1 MPYIPYE
8 YETYR
13 LLPRS
18 RKEGGEVFEYPCEL
32 LDQVNSILPE
42 GEDLIPY
49 GYDSIISYCTEME
62 KWLHHFAEDKEKYD
76 LINRYYYKVVIQTFP
91 EAWAV
96 VKYVGESVDEGIG
109 LTKGQFYYCPRPAND
124 RETFGVIDDAEFT
137 SYMYSCDPSLWVLY
151 EDPTGEASITLGQK
165 PRVNRM
171 CRCCGKHYFFY
182 EGEEFC
188 PICGWKHFYQNRKIL
203 QSVGTKDILKAGQ
216 HSILKANVDMDT
228 IVHSAFEN
236 LQPELLDYV
245 CQEYV
250 ITKEELFAM
259 TERQL
264 DCVYN
269 TLNRFLDFEEYANGR
284 GSERYKILLSIIR
297 SIQEYYQNTLWVHL
311 WKQSKFTLFDA
322 TLAHKYCRN
331 NKLELET
338 NSKCGCF
345 YCTEIFDSGEITEW
359 LIEDNPADKH
369 GTALCPKC
377 GIDSV
382 ISEGAGYPMT
392 EDFLDIMDS
401 IWFADCKEDTP
412 RLLIN
417 HKCPVCGKFD
427 FDKWNSLEICDNCGW
442 QNDGFQADNP
452 DEERGTNQMSLN
464 QAKIAYANGEDI
476 L

>member
-18 RKEGGEVFEYPCEL
+18 RKEGGEVFEYPCDL

-49 GYDSIISYCTEME
+49 GYDSIDSYCTEME
-62 KWLHHFAEDKEKYD
+62 KWLDFFAEDKEKYD
-76 LINRYYYKVVIQTFP
+76 LINRYYYKVVILNSP
-91 EAWAV
+91 EAWAI
-96 VKYVGESVDEGIG
+96 VKYVGESFDEGIG
-109 LTKGQFYYCPRPAND
+109 LTNGQFYYCPRPAD
-124 RETFGVIDDAEFT
+124 DSGTFGVIDDAEFT
-137 SYMYSCDPSLWVLY
+137 SYMYSCDPSLWILY

-203 QSVGTKDILKAGQ
+203 QSVGTKEVLKAGQ
-216 HSILKANVDMDT
+216 QSILKANVNMDT
-228 IVHSAFEN
+228 IVHSAFES
-236 LQPELLDYV
+236 LQSELFDYV

-250 ITKEELFAM
+250 ITREELFAM

-269 TLNRFLDFEEYANGR
+269 ILNRFMDFEEYANGR
-284 GSERYKILLSIIR
+284 GSERYKILLAIIR
-297 SIQEYYQNTLWVHL
+297 SIQGYYQNTLWVHL
-311 WKQSKFTLFDA
+311 WKQPMFTLVDA
-322 TLAHKYCRN
+322 IRAHKFCSN
-331 NKLELET
+331 NKFELEST
-338 NSKCGCF
+338 PKCGCF
-345 YCTEIFDSGEITEW
+345 YCEEIFDSSEITEW

-369 GTALCPKC
+369 GTAICPHC

-382 ISEGAGYPMT
+382 IGESSGYPIT
-392 EDFLDIMDS
+392 KPFLHAMREYY
-401 IWFADCKEDTP
+401 F
-412 RLLIN
+412 
-417 HKCPVCGKFD
+417 
-427 FDKWNSLEICDNCGW
+427 
-442 QNDGFQADNP
+442 
-452 DEERGTNQMSLN
+452 
-464 QAKIAYANGEDI
+464 
-476 L
+476 

>member
-8 YETYR
+8 HETYK

-18 RKEGGEVFEYPCEL
+18 RKEGGEVFEYPHEL
-32 LDQVNSILPE
+32 LDEVNSILPK
-42 GEDLIPY
+42 GENLIPY
-49 GYDSIISYCTEME
+49 GYESIDSYCSEME

-76 LINRYYYKVVIQTFP
+76 LINRYYYKVVIQTFS

-96 VKYVGESVDEGIG
+96 VKYVGESLDEGLG
-109 LTKGQFYYCPRPAND
+109 LTKGKFYYCPRPTNED
-124 RETFGVIDDAEFT
+124 GLFGIIDDEEFT

-151 EDPTGEASITLGQK
+151 EDPTGEASITLGQR

-182 EGEEFC
+182 ENEDVC

-203 QSVGTKDILKAGQ
+203 QSVGTKEILKVGQ
-216 HSILKANVDMDT
+216 QSILKSKIDMDM

-250 ITKEELFAM
+250 ITREELFAM

-269 TLNRFLDFEEYANGR
+269 TLNRFMDFEEYENGR

-297 SIQEYYQNTLWVHL
+297 SIQGYYQNILWVHL
-311 WKQSKFTLFDA
+311 WKQSKFTHFDA
-322 TLAHKYCRN
+322 ILAHKYCRN
-331 NKLELET
+331 NRLELET
-338 NSKCGCF
+338 NHKCGCF
-345 YCTEIFDSGEITEW
+345 YCVEIFDSSEITEW
-359 LIEDNPADKH
+359 LIDDNPADKH
-369 GTALCPKC
+369 GTAVCPKC

-382 ISEGAGYPMT
+382 ISEGSGYPIT

-401 IWFADCKEDTP
+401 IWFADCKEDTAK
-412 RLLIN
+412 LLIS
-417 HKCPVCGKFD
+417 HPCPVCGKYV

-442 QNDGFQADNP
+442 QDDGIQADNP
-452 DEERGTNQMSLN
+452 DEERCANQMSLN
-464 QAKIAYANGEDI
+464 QAKIAFANNRKV